1 MIVLMNINQSTS
13 LLITELTF
21 LANELLHRDFI
32 NIVGKYNYLRTKN
45 FKIFVSFVAHDFP
58 VINYYE
64 NGSLLSSII
73 GKQYQ
78 FALSTVIHHPAK
90 PDR

>member
-1 MIVLMNINQSTS
+1 M
-13 LLITELTF
+13 ITELTF
-21 LANELLHRDFI
+21 LANELLYRDFI

-58 VINYYE
+58 VINYYQ
-64 NGSLLSSII
+64 NGSLLSSVI

-78 FALSTVIHHPAK
+78 FALATGNRNSLPSQASHMTDSITNKLA
-90 PDR
+90 R

>member
-1 MIVLMNINQSTS
+1 MSISQSTS

-32 NIVGKYNYLRTKN
+32 NIMGKYNYLGTKN
-45 FKIFVSFVAHDFP
+45 FQIFLSFVAHDFP
-58 VINYYE
+58 VINYCQ
-64 NGSLLSSII
+64 NSSLLSSII

-78 FALSTVIHHPAK
+78 FALATGIHYPAK
-90 PDR
+90 PAR